1 MNMLGHL
8 SGMYFCIINNIFIY
22 FPDPCQNLSFNLSI
36 TSTLIPRG
44 VISYVLMKQ
53 SLYKGFS
60 KGCHGAPEGLSQGQG
75 FRSFL
80 DSQDLFLAMSGPGHR
95 VMQLDTE
102 FGTHIV
108 TEDACFGYVSNNSG
122 LYNVP
127 NDELLNGF
135 VLEFTLGTAQYL
147 SKGCDP

>member
-1 MNMLGHL
+1 
-8 SGMYFCIINNIFIY
+8 
-22 FPDPCQNLSFNLSI
+22 
-36 TSTLIPRG
+36 
-44 VISYVLMKQ
+44 
-53 SLYKGFS
+53 
-60 KGCHGAPEGLSQGQG
+60 
-75 FRSFL
+75 
-80 DSQDLFLAMSGPGHR
+80 MSGPGHR

-135 VLEFTLGTAQYL
+135 VLEFTLGTAQL
-147 SKGCDP
+147 VAHGCDPFLAQLLFLLLLLLLLLQSSWRQDRKELLLDSY